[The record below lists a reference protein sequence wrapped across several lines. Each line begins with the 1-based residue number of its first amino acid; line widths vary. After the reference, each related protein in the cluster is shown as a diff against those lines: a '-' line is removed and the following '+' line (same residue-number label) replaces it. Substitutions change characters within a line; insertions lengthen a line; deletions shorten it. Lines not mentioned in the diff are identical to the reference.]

1 MARGSLGPYLKGAF
15 LNQWNLLLVIGAVV
29 AAAFTPWPDA
39 LLPLVAAGELT
50 YLAGLVSRPRFRKAV
65 DARLAA
71 GRRDGGRTELRG
83 ETPSL
88 AQLVGGL
95 SDSNRNRFGHLRAR
109 CLEMQ
114 RIAQGA
120 QGKVSRSGRVD
131 DLRIPALD
139 KLLWM
144 FLRLLLAKQALDTFI
159 ETTDLGDLSG
169 DLESARAR
177 YANAQEGGDQRT
189 LASLQDSIAVAELR
203 LDNFG
208 KATKNAEFMD
218 IELDRIEGKIQALVE
233 MAVIRQD
240 PDFLTS
246 QVDAVAESVH
256 QTEGAIR
263 ELQSITGLA
272 DALEEP
278 PAILEA
284 DFTETVGNEA

>member
-1 MARGSLGPYLKGAF
+1 MPRGSLGPYLKRAF
-15 LNQWNLLLVIGAVV
+15 LNQWNLLLVLGAIV
-29 AAAFTPWPDA
+29 AAAMTPWPDA
-39 LLPLVAAGELT
+39 LLPLVAAGEVA
-50 YLAGLVSRPRFRKAV
+50 YLAGLISRPRFREAV
-65 DARLAA
+65 DAQLAA
-71 GRRDGGRTELRG
+71 GRRGKLRPEGAG

-88 AQLVGGL
+88 PQLVDGL
-95 SDSNRNRFGHLRAR
+95 STSNRDRFGHLRAR

-120 QGKVSRSGRVD
+120 QGKVSGSGRGV

-144 FLRLLLAKQALDTFI
+144 FLRLLLAKQALDSFI
-159 ETTDLGDLSG
+159 ATTDEVDLSQ
-169 DLESARAR
+169 DLDSIRGR
-177 YANAQEGGDQRT
+177 YEEAKEGGDQRT

-203 LDNFG
+203 LDNYG
-208 KATKNAEFMD
+208 KAEKNAEFMD
-218 IELDRIEGKIQALVE
+218 LELDRIEGKIQALVE

-256 QTEGAIR
+256 KTEGAIR

-272 DALEEP
+272 DVLEEP
-278 PAILEA
+278 PPILEA
-284 DFTETVGNEA
+284 DLTDMVGNEA

>member
-15 LNQWNLLLVIGAVV
+15 LNQWNLLLVFGAVV
-29 AAAFTPWPDA
+29 AAALTPWPDA
-39 LLPLVAAGELT
+39 LLPLVAAVELT

-65 DARLAA
+65 DAQSVARL
-71 GRRDGGRTELRG
+71 RRGKSTKKGG

-88 AQLVGGL
+88 LQLVDGL
-95 SDSNRNRFGHLRAR
+95 SESNRNRFGHLRSR
-109 CLEMQ
+109 CLEMR

-120 QGKVSRSGRVD
+120 LGKVSKSGRGD

-144 FLRLLLAKQALDTFI
+144 FLRLLLAKQALDSFI
-159 ETTDLGDLSG
+159 ETTDEVDLSE
-169 DLESARAR
+169 DLKSTRAR
-177 YANAQEGGDQRT
+177 HAQAQEGGDQRT

-203 LDNFG
+203 LENYG

-240 PDFLTS
+240 PDFLTN

-272 DALEEP
+272 DVLQEA

-284 DFTETVGNEA
+284 DLTDAIGNEA